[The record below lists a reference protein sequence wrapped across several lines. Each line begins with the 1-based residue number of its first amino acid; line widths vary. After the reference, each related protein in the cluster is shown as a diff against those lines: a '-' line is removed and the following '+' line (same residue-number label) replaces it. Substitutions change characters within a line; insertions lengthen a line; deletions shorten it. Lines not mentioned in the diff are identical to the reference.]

1 MIYVEIKYEKMEYI
15 KSIVVK
21 GHAGYDVYGKDI
33 VCAGVSAVM
42 YGGINALCSFID
54 DEKYINIID
63 KNEKENTL
71 GFEIS
76 SDTYKKTEIQTIL
89 QTIKIQLKT
98 IYDNYQDYISFDI
111 KYYF

>member
-1 MIYVEIKYEKMEYI
+1 MLHIKIKYNELNYI
-15 KSIVVK
+15 NSIVIK

-42 YGGINALCSFID
+42 YGGINALCNFID
-54 DEKYINIID
+54 DKKYINIID

-71 GFEIS
+71 GFEIP
-76 SDTYKKTEIQTIL
+76 SDKYKKTEIQTIL

-98 IYDNYQDYISFDI
+98 IYDKYKDYISFNI
-111 KYYF
+111 EYCF